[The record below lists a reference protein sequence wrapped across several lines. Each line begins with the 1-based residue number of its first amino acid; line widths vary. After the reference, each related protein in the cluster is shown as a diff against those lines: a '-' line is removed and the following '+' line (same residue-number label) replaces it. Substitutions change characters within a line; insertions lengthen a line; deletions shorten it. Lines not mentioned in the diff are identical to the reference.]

1 MILKSCLSRKQVQ
14 FPLPGWF
21 RIITYNPFFLL
32 SPGFDLLAS
41 TYLAFDGVNDRAV
54 HIGIGLN
61 IVINNN
67 VGVKLTA
74 IRPHYFFSLTLRK
87 NGKIDETN

>member
-1 MILKSCLSRKQVQ
+1 MILKRCLSRKQVQ

-61 IVINNN
+61 IVMNNN
-67 VGVKLTA
+67 VGGEAYSYTPSLFLFTNTA
-74 IRPHYFFSLTLRK
+74 KKWK
-87 NGKIDETN
+87 NR